1 MVKNINKKEKN
12 TNKILKILSFSLLLV
27 ICLVGIFITGIYV
40 FSTVFENY
48 DHNKFIKLDKNM
60 QSLYEQIKS
69 EANEGDDWK
78 YIAVCS
84 KEYTGDFPTGDY
96 NCVTSISMQ
105 KRIASVDELNE
116 LQAKYYPIIDN
127 SEYLKEKSEIKIQL
141 PNDFGINFVVSSAEK
156 RYEEKNTGFS
166 CRYIDK
172 VFETDENGS
181 YIESQYGTNIDVIGG
196 AVVSLKCTGK
206 TSEAWYKLSDNA
218 NLLIP

>member
-84 KEYTGDFPTGDY
+84 KEYTGDFPTGEY

-105 KRIASVDELNE
+105 KQIKSVDDLNE

-156 RYEEKNTGFS
+156 RYEENSNNMQCNFINKLNQ
-166 CRYIDK
+166 INDK
-172 VFETDENGS
+172 DYYSND
-181 YIESQYGTNIDVIGG
+181 YGTGINNKIGR
-196 AVVSLKCTGK
+196 VLLSLRCEDIAKK
-206 TSEAWYKLSDNA
+206 SWYKLVSDTDY
-218 NLLIP
+218 LIP